1 MSENHGLHCWEID
14 TKQSENTFQVEV
26 ESLVKAL
33 IEITWND
40 INTIV
45 LMWNRDLESF
55 ILSNREKLEDIG
67 YDVDLLIHNINII
80 IVQMASLDFENK
92 EDNLV
97 LSGYKEYPTD
107 INTRDFTLAMIRY
120 LDMYIEWHEEM
131 KIEGKVLGLENRRN
145 KILQKLGSVARKI
158 AWATSVPNNELLI

>member
-1 MSENHGLHCWEID
+1 
-14 TKQSENTFQVEV
+14 
-26 ESLVKAL
+26 
-33 IEITWND
+33 
-40 INTIV
+40 
-45 LMWNRDLESF
+45 
-55 ILSNREKLEDIG
+55 LSNREKLEDIG

-120 LDMYIEWHEEM
+120 LDMYIE
-131 KIEGKVLGLENRRN
+131 
-145 KILQKLGSVARKI
+145 
-158 AWATSVPNNELLI
+158 